1 MANGKQASVKRLK
14 MAERAQQQMDIL
26 FPNFHAAWVW
36 RRKTN
41 DGFTTLP
48 RTLPIVMQA
57 IDAESKGQPAG
68 HTLFCL
74 WARSPDH
81 PLLTIENQSTFAAE
95 AGFSGARAVD
105 TWRKRMKRLR
115 ELLMIQTKEGPSGE
129 FHHVLLVN
137 PNAAMEWMR
146 NHKLVQDGL
155 YSRFLGR
162 LTDVGGYGEIEAVH
176 AAWKAQADAK
186 VAAEAKAAAEA
197 KDALTAAAASAG
209 DVVKPEV
216 SPAKKK
222 TTKRVL
228 LKP

>member
-1 MANGKQASVKRLK
+1 

-26 FPNFHAAWVW
+26 FPNFHTAWVW

-115 ELLMIQTKEGPSGE
+115 ELWMIQSKEGPSGE
-129 FHHVLLVN
+129 FHHVLLIN

-176 AAWKAQADAK
+176 AAWKALADAK

-209 DVVKPEV
+209 EVVNLEV
-216 SPAKKK
+216 SSAKKK